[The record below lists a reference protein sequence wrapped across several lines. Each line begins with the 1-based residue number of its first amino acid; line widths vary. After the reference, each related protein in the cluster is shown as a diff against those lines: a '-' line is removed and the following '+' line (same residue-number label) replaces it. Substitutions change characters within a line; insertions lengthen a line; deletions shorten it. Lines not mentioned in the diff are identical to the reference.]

1 MNARNTSEFR
11 KIDAPQDGEKTLNN
25 ASSNSR
31 DIKRSGELCQNGVC
45 AITWKPGKP
54 AAA

>member
-1 MNARNTSEFR
+1 MNGRNTSELR
-11 KIDAPQDGEKTLNN
+11 KVDAAQVGEKSLNGVTIG
-25 ASSNSR
+25 SR
-31 DIKRSGELCQNGVC
+31 DIKRTGELCLNGVC

>member
-1 MNARNTSEFR
+1 MNGRNTSELR
-11 KIDAPQDGEKTLNN
+11 KIDTAQVSEKALND
-25 ASSNSR
+25 ASSHSR
-31 DIKRSGELCQNGVC
+31 DIKRTGELCQNGVC

>member
-1 MNARNTSEFR
+1 MNGRNTSEFR
-11 KIDAPQDGEKTLNN
+11 KIDAAQDGEKTIRD
-25 ASSNSR
+25 ASSHSR
-31 DIKRSGELCQNGVC
+31 DIKRTGELCQNGVC

>member
-1 MNARNTSEFR
+1 MNARSTSELR
-11 KIDAPQDGEKTLNN
+11 KVDETQIPEKTACDA
-25 ASSNSR
+25 ASTSR
-31 DIKRSGELCQNGVC
+31 DIKRTGELCQNGVC

>member
-1 MNARNTSEFR
+1 MNARNTSELR
-11 KIDAPQDGEKTLNN
+11 KVDAAQVGEK
-25 ASSNSR
+25 ASSDISSSSR
-31 DIKRSGELCQNGVC
+31 DIKRTGELCLNGVC